1 VVLLVVFAKLCGQIL
16 ASHGEVLWM
25 AFWGFWWLFF
35 YCYWLFVMA
44 RSVVALRVQVAV
56 VANIGGG

>member
-35 YCYWLFVMA
+35 LLLL
-44 RSVVALRVQVAV
+44 VVRDGAF
-56 VANIGGG
+56 GGSIKGSGGRCG